1 MGMVDATETSAGM
14 KSLLNV
20 HRSKGTVVTSLIF
33 IIALSLVVSTGTW
46 DGFGKRFL
54 GFFSILI
61 GLFVLGIHPVI
72 RVKAAAVLSGLAHWL
87 TKRGAFASSPEQ
99 EAPKFALIR
108 IAFGLFMI
116 ERAFWILAYLGPSDW
131 GQPTVWLTAMTG
143 LLCGVLVT
151 FGLFTQYALVYL
163 IVFQWQMGDRLL
175 STYTLANYIAAML
188 SVLLIFAN
196 AGANFSLD
204 RLLMKSGTFAG
215 RAISAFYYD
224 NGLPSESG
232 LQLAKLMTL
241 ACYWCVCLY
250 SLSIH
255 LAEPAWMSGSAGP
268 MLLTNNFMSRYSTEF
283 SWLLSQGPIPVFLA
297 RVSLWAMLPWYLLLL
312 PFVLLGGV
320 FRKYVIVWGL
330 LFFGLSL
337 FVLQLGWLAQF
348 EFLFLAALFWTK
360 TFISGA
366 NRLQVA
372 YDDRCNLCDRTVTFV
387 KAVDLFRR
395 VHLKPLSKNI
405 PWLLEVGIDPDDAQK
420 DLYAVD
426 ASNGKAVKGYEFYVL
441 LSKHVFLLL
450 PLHPALVIG
459 RYLGGPAVY
468 RFVAER
474 RTRMFGVCQIPTP
487 KPEYTLLQ
495 TGQMVH
501 KDVVPGDPISTVFCH
516 VMILLTCYVIS
527 LPLPYVVKNPPKV
540 LSKIQRSVATPT
552 NAAGIYGV
560 GPINVFNS
568 TDLRMAENWFTLSKK
583 TKDGLEQLLPI
594 FSEDGKRLAAH
605 RSDRVYF
612 GHTVAFRRGVIGKE
626 GCQFEAFRK
635 KVSYLVENE
644 HLNGDTL
651 IYRQYLE
658 PLPSVDLLLRGQ
670 YMASERRLVCEVIF

>member
-1 MGMVDATETSAGM
+1 MVDATDISAGVE
-14 KSLLNV
+14 SLSNV
-20 HRSKGTVVTSLIF
+20 RRSKGILVTSLIF
-33 IIALSLVVSTGTW
+33 IIALSLVALTGTW
-46 DGFGKRFL
+46 DWFANRFF
-54 GFFSILI
+54 GFFPLLI
-61 GLFVLGIHPVI
+61 GLFVLGIHPVV
-72 RVKAAAVLSGLAHWL
+72 RVKAAVVLSGLADWL
-87 TKRGAFASSPEQ
+87 ARRGAFVSNPEE

-108 IAFGLFMI
+108 IVFGLFMI
-116 ERAFWILAYLGPSDW
+116 ERAFWVISYLERSDW
-131 GQPTVWLTAMTG
+131 GQPSIWLTAIMG

-151 FGLFTQYALVYL
+151 AGLLTQYTLVYL
-163 IVFQWQMGDRLL
+163 IVFQWQMGDILL
-175 STYTLANYIAAML
+175 RTSTLGNWIAAML

-204 RLLMKSGTFAG
+204 RLLMKRRTFACKV
-215 RAISAFYYD
+215 ISAFYYD

-268 MLLTNNFMSRYSTEF
+268 LLLTNNFMSRYSSEF

-320 FRKYVIVWGL
+320 FRKYVIMWGL

-337 FVLQLGWLAQF
+337 FILQLGWLAQF

-405 PWLLEVGIDPDDAQK
+405 PWLIEVGIDPDDARK

-426 ASNGKAVKGYEFYVL
+426 VSSGNAVKGYEFYVL

-450 PLHPALVIG
+450 PLHPLLIVG

-487 KPEYTLLQ
+487 KPEYTLLP

-501 KDVVPGDPISTVFCH
+501 KDIVPGDPISTVFCH
-516 VMILLTCYVIS
+516 VTILLACFAIS
-527 LPLPYVVKNPPKV
+527 LPLPYLVKNPPTV
-540 LSKIQRSVATPT
+540 LRKIQRSVAAPT

-560 GPINVFNS
+560 GPIDVFNS

-583 TKDGLEQLLPI
+583 TKDGFEQLLPI

-612 GHTVAFRRGVIGKE
+612 GNTVAFRRGVIGKE
-626 GCQFEAFRK
+626 GCQFEAFRQQ
-635 KVSYLVENE
+635 VSYLGENE
-644 HLNGDTL
+644 HSNGETL
-651 IYRQYLE
+651 IYRQYVE

-670 YMASERRLVCEVIF
+670 YMASERRLVCEVTF

>member
-1 MGMVDATETSAGM
+1 MVDATEMSARV
-14 KSLLNV
+14 KSLLNL

-33 IIALSLVVSTGTW
+33 IIALSLVASTGTW
-46 DGFGKRFL
+46 DGFGKRLL
-54 GFFSILI
+54 GFFSTLI
-61 GLFVLGIHPVI
+61 GLFILGILPAI
-72 RVKAAAVLSGLAHWL
+72 RAKAATVLSGLAHWL
-87 TKRGAFASSPEQ
+87 TKRGAFASNPEQ

-108 IAFGLFMI
+108 IAFGLFML

-131 GQPTVWLTAMTG
+131 GQPIIWVTAMTG

-163 IVFQWQMGDRLL
+163 IVFQWQMGDALL
-175 STYTLANYIAAML
+175 STYTLGNYIAAML

-204 RLLMKSGTFAG
+204 RLLMKKGTSAG
-215 RAISAFYYD
+215 RAVSAFYYD

-255 LAEPAWMSGSAGP
+255 LGEPAWMSGSAGP

-312 PFVLLGGV
+312 PFVLIGGV
-320 FRKYVIVWGL
+320 FRKYVIVWAL
-330 LFFGLSL
+330 LFFALSL

-360 TFISGA
+360 TFIRGA

-387 KAVDLFRR
+387 KAVDLFKR

-450 PLHPALVIG
+450 PLHPLLIVG

-487 KPEYTLLQ
+487 KPEYKLLQ

-501 KDVVPGDPISTVFCH
+501 KDIVPGDPISTVFCH

-527 LPLPYVVKNPPKV
+527 LPLPYVAKNPPKV
-540 LSKIQRSVATPT
+540 LGKIQRSVAMPT

-583 TKDGLEQLLPI
+583 TEDGFEQLLPI

-605 RSDRVYF
+605 RSDRVYY

-644 HLNGDTL
+644 HLHGDTL

-670 YMASERRLVCEVIF
+670 YMASERRLVCEVTF